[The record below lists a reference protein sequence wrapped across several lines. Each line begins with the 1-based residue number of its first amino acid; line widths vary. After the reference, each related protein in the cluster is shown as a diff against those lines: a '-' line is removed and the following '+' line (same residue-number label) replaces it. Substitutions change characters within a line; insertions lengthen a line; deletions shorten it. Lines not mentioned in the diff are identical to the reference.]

1 MKKTISGVLLALTAA
16 FAIVGCGKKKS
27 KGTINFYVWND
38 EFKTRLNE
46 LYPDVEKAEG
56 SKTTLKNGVQI
67 NWVQSAN
74 QSAVYQGALDTGLEN
89 EMVDMFCFEADYAT
103 KYVKSD
109 YVADMGALGIDQSK
123 QYKYTKDIVTNAA
136 GKLVGSSWQAT
147 PGIIAYN
154 TTVAKTVFGDNAD
167 MSAKLNTWDEYKKA
181 AAAVKAK
188 SDERVAA
195 ASSADDKEKARLAIN
210 IGTDDWFRVYQNNLS
225 AKMYDGSKVTIDKQ
239 LFQWAQD
246 TIDFVNKGYIFST
259 ASTYGLWGED
269 WGKAQGGNQTLCV
282 FSCPWFTDF
291 CLTGNVKPDVKD
303 GNYGDL
309 GYKAVKGYA
318 SWFWG
323 GTWLTATKK
332 AVENEAIKDTVKDI
346 IAKMTTDTDLLTKL
360 AKKYGDFCNDEAAMN
375 ALANS
380 ADGNSTLFGGQNVYK
395 IYAESVKSA
404 DLSKASD
411 YDQQICENFQNC
423 FRNFFQKKEGKTAD
437 VCWADFTKALA
448 EATSLRDKPGKDAS
462 KEPQQI
468 FKTDKVTLV
477 GTAGFT
483 AEAFEIAA

>member
-27 KGTINFYVWND
+27 KGTINFYCWND
-38 EFKTRLNE
+38 EFKTRLNK

-56 SKTTLKNGVQI
+56 SKTTLKNGVVI

-123 QYKYTKDIVTNAA
+123 QYKYTKDIVTNAS

-154 TTVAKTVFGDNAD
+154 NKVAKAAFGDNAD
-167 MSAKLNTWDEYKKA
+167 MGAKLNTWDAYKTTAGELKAKGFKEGSTTEYKYYM
-181 AAAVKAK
+181 
-188 SDERVAA
+188 
-195 ASSADDKEKARLAIN
+195 N

-225 AKMYDGSKVTIDKQ
+225 AKMYNGSEITIDKQ
-239 LFQWAQD
+239 LYQWIID
-246 TIDFVNKGYIFST
+246 TKQFVDDNYIKST
-259 ASTYGLWGED
+259 ADTYGLWGED
-269 WGKAQGGNQTLCV
+269 WGKAQGGEQCLCV

-291 CLTGNVKPDVKD
+291 CLNGNAKPDA
-303 GNYGDL
+303 NGDL
-309 GYKAVKGYA
+309 GYRAVKGYA

-332 AVENEAIKDTVKDI
+332 AVENEEIKDTVKDI
-346 IAKMTTDTDLLTKL
+346 IAKMTTDTQILTDL
-360 AKKYGDFCNDEAAMN
+360 AKEYGDFCNDEAAMN
-375 ALANS
+375 ALAAS
-380 ADGNSTLFGGQNVYK
+380 ADGNSKLFGGQNVFK

-411 YDQQICENFQNC
+411 FDQQICENIQNAFRPYFQ
-423 FRNFFQKKEGKTAD
+423 GTKTATAAQAAY
-437 VCWADFTKALA
+437 VKALG
-448 EATSLRDKPGKDAS
+448 EATSLRYEDDSKDSTKKAQIKVDS
-462 KEPQQI
+462 KVQI
-468 FKTDKVTLV
+468 TD
-477 GTAGFT
+477 AGIT
-483 AEAFEIAA
+483 INA

>member
-16 FAIVGCGKKKS
+16 FALFACGKKKS

-56 SKTTLKNGVQI
+56 SKTTLKNGVVI

-123 QYKYTKDIVTNAA
+123 QYKYTKDIVTNGC

-154 TTVAKTVFGDNAD
+154 TKVSKAVFGDNAD
-167 MSAKLNTWDEYKKA
+167 MSAKLNTWEEYLKA
-181 AAAVKAK
+181 AAAVKEK
-188 SDERVAA
+188 SDAT
-195 ASSADDKEKARLAIN
+195 ADHSYYMN
-210 IGTDDWFRVYQNNLS
+210 IGTDDWFRVYQNNL
-225 AKMYDGSKVTIDKQ
+225 ATKMYDGEKVTIDTQ
-239 LFQWAQD
+239 LFQWAKD
-246 TIDFVNKGYIFST
+246 TIDFVNKGYIKST

-269 WGKAQGGNQTLCV
+269 WGKAQGGDECLCV

-332 AVENEAIKDTVKDI
+332 AVENDQIKDTVKDI
-346 IAKMTTDTDLLTKL
+346 IAKMTTDTDLLKKL
-360 AKKYGDFCNDEAAMN
+360 ALKYGDFTNDEAAMN
-375 ALANS
+375 ALADS
-380 ADGNSTLFGGQNVYK
+380 AEGNSTLFGGQNVFK

-423 FRNFFQKKEGKTAD
+423 FRNFFQKKDGKTAD
-437 VCWADFTKALA
+437 VCWTDFTKALA
-448 EATSLRDKPGKDAS
+448 EATSLRYEDDAKDS
-462 KEPQQI
+462 KKKQQI
-468 FKTDKVTLV
+468 FKTDKVTLSA
-477 GTAGFT
+477 TAGFT
-483 AEAFEIAA
+483 ADAIVITK

>member
-16 FAIVGCGKKKS
+16 FALFACGKKKS

-56 SKTTLKNGVQI
+56 SKTTLKNGIQI

-123 QYKYTKDIVTNAA
+123 QYKYTKDIVTNGS

-154 TTVAKTVFGDNAD
+154 EKVAKAVFGNDVSLSD
-167 MSAKLNTWDEYKKA
+167 MGTNLNTWAKFKETAATAATKGKKM
-181 AAAVKAK
+181 
-188 SDERVAA
+188 
-195 ASSADDKEKARLAIN
+195 L
-210 IGTDDWFRVYQNNLS
+210 IGTDDWFRVYQNNLD
-225 AKMYDGSKVTIDKQ
+225 AKMYDGSKATIDKQ
-239 LFQWAQD
+239 LFQWVVD
-246 TIDFVNKGYIFST
+246 TKNFIDLGYVVDTKS
-259 ASTYGLWGED
+259 SYGLWGED
-269 WGKAQGGNQTLCV
+269 WGKEMSKENALCV

-309 GYKAVKGYA
+309 GYKAVKGYK

-323 GTWLTATKK
+323 GTWLTATKL
-332 AVENEAIKDTVKDI
+332 AVENTAIKDTVKDI
-346 IAKMTTDTDLLTKL
+346 IAKMTTDTDLLTNL

-375 ALANS
+375 KLATTD
-380 ADGNSTLFGGQNVYK
+380 DGKSTLFGGQNVYA

-411 YDQQICENFQNC
+411 YDQQICENMQNA
-423 FRNFFQKKEGKTAD
+423 FRNYFQGTKNPAE
-437 VCWADFTKALA
+437 CWALFTKALA
-448 EATSLRDKPGKDAS
+448 EATSLRAEAGKDAT

-468 FKTDKVTLV
+468 FAATGIECTATGITGVT
-477 GTAGFT
+477 
-483 AEAFEIAA
+483 AA

>member
-56 SKTTLKNGVQI
+56 SKTTLKNGIQI

-123 QYKYTKDIVTNAA
+123 QYNYTKDIVTNAS

-154 TTVAKTVFGDNAD
+154 AAVAKAVFGDNAD
-167 MSAKLNTWDEYKKA
+167 MGAKLNTWDAFKTSAE
-181 AAAVKAK
+181 AVKTAGK
-188 SDERVAA
+188 
-195 ASSADDKEKARLAIN
+195 KML
-210 IGTDDWFRVYQNNLS
+210 IGTDDWFRVYQNNLD
-225 AKMYDGSKVTIDKQ
+225 AKMYDGSKATIDKQ
-239 LFQWAQD
+239 LFQWVAD
-246 TIDFVNKGYIFST
+246 TKSAIDKGYVVDTKS
-259 ASTYGLWGED
+259 SYGLWGED
-269 WGKAQGGNQTLCV
+269 WGKEMAKDNALCV

-309 GYKAVKGYA
+309 GYRAVKGYK

-332 AVENEAIKDTVKDI
+332 AVADEAIKDTVKDI
-346 IAKMTTDTDLLTKL
+346 IAKMTTDTDLLTNL

-375 ALANS
+375 ALAS
-380 ADGNSTLFGGQNVYK
+380 SDAGNSTLFGGQNVYK

-411 YDQQICENFQNC
+411 FDQQICENMQNA
-423 FRNFFQKKEGKTAD
+423 FRNYFQETKNPAE
-437 VCWADFTKALA
+437 CWALFTKALA
-448 EATSLRDKPGKDAS
+448 EATSLREKADGADK
-462 KEPQQI
+462 PQQI
-468 FKTDKVTLV
+468 FAATGIECTATGITGVT
-477 GTAGFT
+477 
-483 AEAFEIAA
+483 AAI

>member
-16 FAIVGCGKKKS
+16 FALFACGKKKS

-38 EFKTRLNE
+38 EFKTRVNE

-56 SKTTLKNGVQI
+56 SKTTLKNGIVI

-109 YVADMGALGIDQSK
+109 YVANMKDLGIDQSK
-123 QYKYTKDIVTNAA
+123 QYQYTKDIVTNAA
-136 GKLVGSSWQAT
+136 GQLVGSSWQAT
-147 PGIIAYN
+147 PGIIAYK
-154 TTVAKTVFGDNAD
+154 TSVANAIWSGVTLEQ
-167 MSAKLNTWDEYKKA
+167 MGTKLNTWDAFKTAAADAKA
-181 AAAVKAK
+181 AGK
-188 SDERVAA
+188 SMM
-195 ASSADDKEKARLAIN
+195 
-210 IGTDDWFRVYQNNLS
+210 IGSDDWFRVYQNNLS

-239 LFQWAQD
+239 LFQWAKD
-246 TIDFVNKGYIFST
+246 TKEFVDAKYVYSVGDG
-259 ASTYGLWGED
+259 YGLWGGD
-269 WGKAQGGNQTLCV
+269 WGKEMGKENNLCV

-332 AVENEAIKDTVKDI
+332 AVENAAIKDTVKDI

-360 AKKYGDFCNDEAAMN
+360 AKKYGDFCNDKAAME
-375 ALANS
+375 ALAKS
-380 ADGNSTLFGGQNVYK
+380 DEGNSTLFGGQNLYA
-395 IYAESVKSA
+395 IYADSVLKA

-411 YDQQICENFQNC
+411 YDQQICENFQQKFKAYFQSGTDHVNAEKC
-423 FRNFFQKKEGKTAD
+423 WENFVE
-437 VCWADFTKALA
+437 AL
-448 EATSLRDKPGKDAS
+448 ETATSLRAKADGADK
-462 KEPQQI
+462 PQQI
-468 FKTDKVTLV
+468 FKSDKVTLE
-477 GTAGFT
+477 GDTIT
-483 AEAFEIAA
+483 IAA